1 MNASVS
7 SHLQMSFI
15 SLGTISS
22 LSSRGIMAKPP
33 VAYRESAKETRPT
46 ELRSW
51 GKVEDSDHL
60 RRKNTFH
67 SGVIDTVGR
76 NNKIFS
82 IVASI

>member
-1 MNASVS
+1 MNVFVL

-33 VAYRESAKETRPT
+33 VAYRESAKETRLT

-51 GKVEDSDHL
+51 GNAEDSDHL
-60 RRKNTFH
+60 RRKNT
-67 SGVIDTVGR
+67 V
-76 NNKIFS
+76 
-82 IVASI
+82 